1 MMKMSKETYLDNVR
15 NDLVEAYELA
25 GTDITNEDVI
35 DEITT
40 IMNIVGYN
48 TEDEMFES
56 QKQEDVRINKQDLRD
71 LETICNVL
79 GDITDELNMHT
90 NTYDNSMQRF
100 ERHADMFDRNVEK
113 VREYSREIEMNV
125 DRLDR
130 Y

>member
-1 MMKMSKETYLDNVR
+1 MVMSKETYLDNVR
-15 NDLVEAYELA
+15 NDLVEGYELA
-25 GTDITNEDVI
+25 GVDITDEDVI

-40 IMNIVGYN
+40 IMNIVEHN
-48 TEDEMFES
+48 TENEMFES
-56 QKQEDVRINKQDLRD
+56 QKQEDVRINKKDLRD
-71 LETICNVL
+71 LEEICSVL
-79 GDITDELNMHT
+79 GGIADELNMHT

-100 ERHADMFDRNVEK
+100 ERYADVFDRNVEK

>member
-1 MMKMSKETYLDNVR
+1 MMIMSKETYLDNVR
-15 NDLVEAYELA
+15 NDLVEGYELA
-25 GTDITNEDVI
+25 GVDITDEDVI

-40 IMNIVGYN
+40 IMNIVRHN
-48 TEDEMFES
+48 TENEMFES

-71 LETICNVL
+71 LEEICSVL
-79 GDITDELNMHT
+79 GGIADELNMHT

-100 ERHADMFDRNVEK
+100 ERYADVFDRNVEK

>member
-1 MMKMSKETYLDNVR
+1 MMVMSKETYLDNVR
-15 NDLVEAYELA
+15 NDLVEGYELA
-25 GTDITNEDVI
+25 GADVTDEDVI

-40 IMNIVGYN
+40 IMNIVEHN
-48 TEDEMFES
+48 TENEMFES

-71 LETICNVL
+71 LDEICSVL
-79 GDITDELNMHT
+79 GGIADELNMHT